1 MTKSTFIKIAGFAVL
16 VAASFGLASCDT
28 IQNSQDGDLSEFR
41 VPQGFTFAT
50 TENVTVNVRAAQIDA
65 ERTLIRIYD
74 GNPVLGGNIVRE
86 VTLNAGQSRA
96 VALNVGGHVRD
107 NLWIL
112 SVLPN
117 GLMSA
122 HPVHFSG
129 SSAQVDVV
137 TIQDEDASGSAQ
149 QRVTG
154 AAGADLNFVSSAQQ
168 AHAILNNTP
177 GVVENDFELASRNA
191 YQNMCWVFS
200 GTQINGGSNAIS
212 GGHSL
217 NTLNGGVNDETFP
230 HSLISPWVE
239 FDGTGT
245 ISFIAAAS
253 ANNNNVGLSLFFVDE
268 FGNPQ
273 TANPLYTHSFSG
285 NSANQVVSATVE
297 IPSDLVGIGR
307 LMWNFTGTRPN
318 IRGILDDIVIQAQN
332 ASDVVNGCVPMGGV
346 RSQTEFV
353 NHYPGEGVFGTLA
366 FEDNWPGFGDY
377 DMNDLVVGYNI
388 REITNEN
395 DQIIRIE
402 MTHKIRAIGG
412 VLRTGFGYQF
422 PFNPDAIQSVTG
434 QRLSTG
440 KVTNLPSGAEAGQD
454 RAVVILW
461 DNSTENMPTFSNVIR
476 GRFNEYDVM
485 ESVITLTVPLER
497 SQVGSAP
504 YNPFIFIHGTRNGEP
519 FGGRGHEVH
528 LKGMPP
534 TSLADT
540 SLFGTASDITDPMR
554 GIFYTS
560 REGLNWAIN
569 VPVPLVHPL
578 SQVPITEAFT
588 NFKPWATSGGT
599 VSRDWFVDRSDNL
612 REDKVFRRPGN
623 E

>member
-1 MTKSTFIKIAGFAVL
+1 MLT
-16 VAASFGLASCDT
+16 SCDT
-28 IQNSQDGDLSEFR
+28 VSTSDDGDLSEFS

-50 TENVTVNVRAAQIDA
+50 TENVTVTVRAAQIDA
-65 ERTLIRIYD
+65 DRTLIRIYD
-74 GNPVLGGNIVRE
+74 GNPVMGGSIVRE
-86 VTLNAGQSRA
+86 VNLNAGQTRS

-107 NLWIL
+107 DLWVF

-129 SSAQVDVV
+129 ASAQVDVV
-137 TIQDEDASGSAQ
+137 TIQDEEVSGSTL
-149 QRVTG
+149 QRGTSDTG
-154 AAGADLNFVSSAQQ
+154 NDLDFAIGAQQ
-168 AHAILNNTP
+168 AQTILNSTP

-191 YQNMCWVFS
+191 YQNMCWFFS

-212 GGHSL
+212 GSHSL
-217 NTLNGGVNDETFP
+217 NTLNGGVDDETFP
-230 HSLISPWVE
+230 HSLVSPWLE
-239 FDGTGT
+239 FNGTGT

-253 ANNNNVGLSLFFVDE
+253 ANNSNVGLSLFFVDE

-273 TANPLYTHSFSG
+273 TANPLYTHSFSN
-285 NSANQVVSATVE
+285 NSANQVVSASVD
-297 IPSDLVGIGR
+297 IPSDLVGTGR
-307 LMWNFTGTRPN
+307 LLWNFTGTRPN
-318 IRGILDDIVIQAQN
+318 IRGMLDDIVIQAQN
-332 ASDVVNGCVPMGGV
+332 VSDAENGCVPTGGV

-422 PFNPDAIQSVTG
+422 PFNPDAIASVSG
-434 QRLSTG
+434 QRLNEG
-440 KVTNLPSGAEAGQD
+440 KVSNLPNGAEAGQD

-461 DNSTENMPTFSNVIR
+461 DNSTKNMPTFSNVIQ

-497 SQVGSAP
+497 SQLGQAP
-504 YNPFIFIHGTRNGEP
+504 YNPFIFIHGIRNGEP
-519 FGGRGHEVH
+519 FGGRSHEVH

-540 SLFGTASDITDPMR
+540 SLFNTASDITDPAR

-569 VPVPLVHPL
+569 IPVPFVHPL
-578 SQVPITEAFT
+578 SQVPITEAYT
-588 NFKPWATSGGT
+588 NYKEWARSGGT
-599 VSRDWFVDRSDNL
+599 VKRDWFVDRSDNL
-612 REDKVFRRPGN
+612 REDKVFRRPGG